1 MIKSNIKA
9 VALAATALALSVS
22 SFSASAD
29 VFTLDKTFTQG
40 LVAPFGTVTLT
51 QDGANEVD
59 VLVSLNSGFEFVKTG
74 GPHDAFTFNIDS
86 SVGAYSVVGI
96 DPSAYSNVKPGS
108 NPAFGSFTDAIVCTS
123 CANGGAGAFTSTMS
137 FSVDAAGGISISDF
151 VANASDYFFTAD
163 VLNVETGVTG
173 AVGNSDGG
181 GVIVSI
187 PEPETYALMLAGLG
201 AVGFMARRRRS
212 N

>member
-74 GPHDAFTFNIDS
+74 NHDAFTFNIDS
-86 SVGAYSVVGI
+86 SVGSYSVVGI
-96 DPSAYSNVKPGS
+96 DPSAYSNVKPGA
-108 NPAFGSFTDAIVCTS
+108 NPAFGSFTDAIVCTG
-123 CANGGAGAFTSTMS
+123 CGNGGAGAFTSTMS

-151 VANASDYFFTAD
+151 IANSSGYFFTAD
-163 VLNVETGVTG
+163 LINVATGVTG

-201 AVGFMARRRRS
+201 VVGFMARRRRS

>member
-9 VALAATALALSVS
+9 VALATTALALSLS

-59 VLVSLNSGFEFVKTG
+59 VAVTLASGFEFVTTG
-74 GPHDAFTFNIDS
+74 GPHDSFTFNIDS

-96 DPSAYSNVKPGS
+96 DPSAYSNVKPGT
-108 NPAFGSFTDAIVCTS
+108 NPAFGSFTDAIVCTG
-123 CANGGAGAFTSTMS
+123 CDNGGKGAFTSTMS
-137 FSVDAAGGISISDF
+137 FSVDAAGGISVSDF
-151 VANASDYFFTAD
+151 IANTTGFFFSAD
-163 VLNVETGVTG
+163 VINLASGTTG

-187 PEPETYALMLAGLG
+187 PEPQTYALMLAGLG
-201 AVGFMARRRRS
+201 AVGFLARRRRS

>member
-9 VALAATALALSVS
+9 LALATTALALSVS

-29 VFTLDKTFTQG
+29 VFTLDQTFTQG

-59 VLVSLNSGFEFVKTG
+59 VAVTLASGFEFVKTG
-74 GPHDAFTFNIDS
+74 SHDAFTFNIDS
-86 SVGAYSVVGI
+86 SVGSYSVVGI
-96 DPSAYSNVKPGS
+96 DPSAYSNVKPGA
-108 NPAFGSFTDAIVCTS
+108 NPAFGSFTDAIVCTGCS
-123 CANGGAGAFTSTMS
+123 NGGAGAFTSTMS

-151 VANASDYFFTAD
+151 IANASGYFFTAD
-163 VLNVETGVTG
+163 LVNVATGVTG

>member
-74 GPHDAFTFNIDS
+74 SHDAFTFNIDS
-86 SVGAYSVVGI
+86 SVGSYSVVGI
-96 DPSAYSNVKPGS
+96 DPSAYSDVKPGA
-108 NPAFGSFTDAIVCTS
+108 NPAFGSFTDAIVCTG
-123 CANGGAGAFTSTMS
+123 CDNGGKGAFTSTMS

-151 VANASDYFFTAD
+151 TANASGYFFTAD
-163 VLNVETGVTG
+163 VINLATGVTG
-173 AVGNSDGG
+173 AVGSSDGG
-181 GVIVSI
+181 GVVVSI